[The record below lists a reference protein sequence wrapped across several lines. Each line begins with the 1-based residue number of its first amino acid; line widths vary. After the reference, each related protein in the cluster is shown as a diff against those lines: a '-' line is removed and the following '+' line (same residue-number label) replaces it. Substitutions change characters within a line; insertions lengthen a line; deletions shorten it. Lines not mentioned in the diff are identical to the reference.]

1 MMLPQ
6 SKAYDILNKRLTS
19 VNVWANQPFQ
29 NSTYY
34 KPRISSSSGS
44 ISDPDISQRS
54 VSVGQSKLHCQEL
67 MDHFDKVVGADD
79 LYEVNDISA
88 DNSQLPV
95 LGTFLDSPE
104 TVNDIS
110 MSNTVQLSLNNNE
123 GIDIPNDASSVIEHD
138 LTKDTANTVPSRN
151 TQ

>member
-1 MMLPQ
+1 MILPQ

-34 KPRISSSSGS
+34 KPRVISGSGS

-67 MDHFDKVVGADD
+67 MDHFDRVVSADD
-79 LYEVNDISA
+79 LYEANYISA
-88 DNSQLPV
+88 DNSQLPG

-104 TVNDIS
+104 TVNDNSIS
-110 MSNTVQLSLNNNE
+110 NIAQLNLNNDE
-123 GIDIPNDASSVIEHD
+123 SIGMPNDASSVIEHN
-138 LTKDTANTVPSRN
+138 LTKDTNTLNDSRN